1 MFDFVLGNDLL
12 SAIVAFVL
20 VLIPAVLIHEIGH
33 FLAGKAAGI
42 TILEFGLGLPPRMF
56 TLFTRGG
63 TEYTVNW
70 LPLGGFVRPLGEDA
84 VRQMGDDAIEKD
96 RDVAHARG
104 IQKTKSVNEAT
115 PLQRIFFLSA
125 GALANLL
132 LAFVL
137 FVVIALIGIPE
148 LVGGRVIAV
157 NVQPDTVLASAGLQS
172 GDIIERINGAT
183 FETPQDF
190 VDELYARNGEP
201 VTLEVYRSADPTS
214 RLIDP
219 NAARIELTFTPELG
233 AQTEGATGH
242 PAILGVAPGSP
253 AALAGMQAGDL
264 VIAFNGTELTSFAA
278 LRDMTQANLD
288 TEVTLTL
295 LRGTETLDVQLTPR
309 SNPPEGE
316 GSMGITSS
324 DATVVVDNGL
334 GLMYQ
339 AGPAQEQL
347 VSQPLIP
354 ALQYSAARIVDVLQ
368 TIARVPADLLSG
380 AISPEAARP
389 VSVVGIGQ
397 MGGMFLQQSVE
408 ENQPTI
414 ILNFI
419 AVISIALG
427 LTNLLPLP
435 ALDGGR
441 IFFVVLEIIRG
452 RPIAPEREGLVHLV
466 GLGILLFA
474 TVFIMLNDILNPV
487 TELLR

>member
-42 TILEFGLGLPPRMF
+42 TILEFGIGLPPRAL
-56 TLFTRGG
+56 TLFTHHG
-63 TEYTVNW
+63 TEYTLNW

-84 VRQMGDDAIEKD
+84 VRQMGDEAIEKD

-104 IQKTKSVNEAT
+104 IQKTKSVNEAS
-115 PLQRIFFLSA
+115 PLQRIFFLAA
-125 GALANLL
+125 GAIANLL

-137 FVVIALIGIPE
+137 FAVIAMIGVPE
-148 LVGGRVIAV
+148 LIGGRVIAV
-157 NVQPDTVLASAGLQS
+157 NVEPDSQLASAGLQS
-172 GDIIERINGAT
+172 GDIIEQINGET
-183 FETPQDF
+183 FESSNEFIDR
-190 VDELYARNGEP
+190 LYAFDGEP
-201 VTLEVYRSADPTS
+201 VTLRVYRSADPAL
-214 RLIDP
+214 RVIDP
-219 NAARIELTFTPELG
+219 DAERIELTFTPSLG
-233 AQTEGATGH
+233 EPTTTAAGY
-242 PAILGVAPGSP
+242 PVILGVAPGSP
-253 AALAGMQAGDL
+253 ADEAGMEPGDL
-264 VIAFNGTELTSFAA
+264 VRALNGTELTSFAA
-278 LRDMTQANLD
+278 LRDLTQANLD
-288 TEVTLTL
+288 TEITLTL
-295 LRGTETLDVQLTPR
+295 MRGEEILDVTLTPR

-324 DATVVVDNGL
+324 DATVVVDDGL

-339 AGPAQEQL
+339 EGPAQEEL

-354 ALQYSAARIVDVLQ
+354 ALQYSANRIVDVLQ

-397 MGGMFLQQSVE
+397 MGGFFLQQSVE

-466 GLGILLFA
+466 GLALLLSA
-474 TVFIMLNDILNPV
+474 TVLIMLNDILNPV